1 MIIFVIELDL
11 WDSNIVFLCKCLRI
25 SKWHISG
32 AGGQIWLL
40 EKAKSIRKQKI
51 IISMIMFLIH
61 KYLWGIDAVFLWRY
75 PHISSRTI
83 FELKGWNQVL
93 AEANCSK
100 SSLGWS
106 YFQFTS
112 ICEELTLY
120 LSGDIPIFLV
130 GLSSN
135 WEVEINFWQKQTA
148 LNHHRVDLISNSQVL
163 VRNWRCI
170 SMEICPYFFVFVCKC
185 FCISRWHISGIGGQ
199 IWLLKKA
206 KPIRI
211 RCANVMLYFSLDMT
225 IRTMICFCWIG
236 YVWIWCFIS
245 IRGS

>member
-11 WDSNIVFLCKCLRI
+11 WDSNIVFLCQCFRI
-25 SKWHISG
+25 SKWHISRT
-32 AGGQIWLL
+32 GGQSWLL
-40 EKAKSIRKQKI
+40 KKAKSIP
-51 IISMIMFLIH
+51 MIMFLIH
-61 KYLWGIDAVFLWRY
+61 MYLWGIDAVFLWRY

-130 GLSSN
+130 GLTLN
-135 WEVEINFWQKQTA
+135 WEDEIRSGRSKL
-148 LNHHRVDLISNSQVL
+148 LNIIIRLILFLIHMYLWGTDAVFL
-163 VRNWRCI
+163 WRY
-170 SMEICPYFFVFVCKC
+170 P
-185 FCISRWHISGIGGQ
+185 HISGRTNIELGGWNQ
-199 IWLLKKA
+199 VLAEANCLKSSSG
-206 KPIRI
+206 RSYWWW
-211 RCANVMLYFSLDMT
+211 NW
-225 IRTMICFCWIG
+225 ICEILIF
-236 YVWIWCFIS
+236 
-245 IRGS
+245 